1 MGVFMTRLTRII
13 NFSVYVYLW
22 GHTYFL
28 QAQIPSSTY
37 DKITE
42 AFQLGKIAEAEQI
55 LKTALQNNPNDAQA
69 LGLMGVILDAQK
81 RYDEAERSY
90 TQALKLAAGSAA
102 LYNNLGNH

>member
-13 NFSVYVYLW
+13 NFSVYVYLC
-22 GHTYFL
+22 GHASFL

-37 DKITE
+37 DKVTE

-81 RYDEAERSY
+81 RYDEADGG
-90 TQALKLAAGSAA
+90 LCGSIQ
-102 LYNNLGNH
+102 